1 MVLERQIERH
11 GLVLPKDH
19 SETQTDEE
27 TPDAKVRLFGLR
39 VCNLWTDCIDVASVA
54 PSTISSRGRAQ
65 GCTQGCGDCRLPERA
80 YHTVMDWAGL
90 QGTHDITGGRVSCSF
105 EFDITLSLKVIG
117 TLHGP
122 NWVPNR

>member
-39 VCNLWTDCIDVASVA
+39 LCNFWTDCIDVASVFLTTKFEKCFNLGIQF
-54 PSTISSRGRAQ
+54 S
-65 GCTQGCGDCRLPERA
+65 
-80 YHTVMDWAGL
+80 ML
-90 QGTHDITGGRVSCSF
+90 QGGCKSDNT
-105 EFDITLSLKVIG
+105 K
-117 TLHGP
+117 
-122 NWVPNR
+122 